1 MDLKSY
7 DGYII
12 HSNNIIHNSDK
23 NFYTL
28 LNLDTSKDI
37 TGKSVDSFIGEKQYN
52 KLINKCNQL
61 NNDDEKLGIELTL
74 DSGKK
79 LILLS
84 NLINNTDRI
93 KTTFIDIS
101 QVDEKL
107 NLSLKNMALD
117 KAPIGIT
124 IADISLEDEPLIYV
138 NDGFMNMVKYDY
150 NEIIGQNC
158 RFLQGEKTDESQ
170 VKKMRDAIDSKN
182 SVTVT
187 VKNYKKNGCEFW
199 NRITLIPIEN
209 NFGEINYYLGFQED
223 ISESKK
229 YEQEKNIFEEHAESS
244 KNAMFITDKNWKIEY
259 INPKF
264 IEKTGYNNDII
275 GKSPDLLKPENI
287 NNSEEYSELKE
298 AVEKGRN
305 WEGKLMRITKSDEL
319 YYVKETL
326 TPIKDDNGNITNY
339 TVIQEDITEY
349 KLNKQVLDVLHR
361 VLRHNLRTSINIIDG
376 YTDVLESDCTENQ
389 RKKSVKAIR
398 EKTEE
403 MNNISNKMKQIRNL
417 IKGYDEPQPFKLSNI
432 NTIVQPHRKRKNTI
446 ISVNPSDIEHRQ
458 VKYGN
463 IFNITLNE
471 ALNNAFKNNNQK
483 VKRINISIELF
494 ENNIAKID
502 VEDNNKHINKDDW
515 KVIKSGT
522 ETPLEHLDGIELW
535 VLYWSVTA
543 IGGRIK
549 LRQKRHK
556 GNIMTM
562 YIPLIPED

>member
-1 MDLKSY
+1 MDLKTY

-12 HSNNIIHNSDK
+12 HSDNIIHNADN

-28 LNLDTSKDI
+28 LNIDESKNI
-37 TGKSVDSFIGEKQYN
+37 IGKSVDNLLGEKQYN
-52 KLINKCNQL
+52 KLINKCNKL
-61 NNDDEKLGIELTL
+61 KNDEKLGVEIVLK
-74 DSGKK
+74 SGQNF
-79 LILLS
+79 ILLS
-84 NLINNTDRI
+84 HLIKDTDKI
-93 KTTFIDIS
+93 KTIFIDIS
-101 QVDEKL
+101 HVDEEL
-107 NLSLKNMALD
+107 NLSLKDMALD

-124 IADISLEDEPLIYV
+124 IADVSLDDEPLIYA
-138 NDGFMNMVKYDY
+138 NDGFINMVKYNY

-170 VKKMRDAIDSKN
+170 VRKMRNAIN
-182 SVTVT
+182 SENSITIT
-187 VKNYKKNGCEFW
+187 IKNYKKNGCMFW
-199 NRITLIPIEN
+199 NKVTLIPIKN
-209 NFGEINYYLGFQED
+209 DLGDVNYYLGFQED
-223 ISESKK
+223 ISEYKK
-229 YEQEKNIFEEHAESS
+229 YEKEKNIFEKHAESS

-264 IEKTGYNNDII
+264 IEKTGYSNEII
-275 GKSPDLLKPENI
+275 GKSPDILKPENV
-287 NNSEEYSELKE
+287 NNHEEYSELKE
-298 AVEKGRN
+298 SVEKGLN
-305 WEGKLMRITKSDEL
+305 WEGKLMRVTNSDEL

-326 TPIKDDNGNITNY
+326 TPIKNNNGEITNY

-389 RKKSVKAIR
+389 RRKAVKAIR
-398 EKTEE
+398 EKTDE
-403 MNNISNKMKQIRNL
+403 MNNISTKMKQIRNL
-417 IKGYDEPQPFKLSNI
+417 IKGYDELQPFKLSDI
-432 NTIVQPHRKRKNTI
+432 DTIVQPHRKRKNTI
-446 ISVNPSDIEHRQ
+446 ISVNVSDIKHREI
-458 VKYGN
+458 KYEN

-483 VKRINISIELF
+483 VKRVNISIESY

-502 VEDNNKHINKDDW
+502 IEDNKKHINKNDW
-515 KVIKSGT
+515 EIIKSGT
-522 ETPLEHLDGIELW
+522 ETPLEHIDGIELW